1 MKIINWNISWQ
12 NPIDKKIAY
21 LKSLISE
28 DSFIIILQEVKLH
41 SFDALKQAFEGIAT
55 IEYSLD
61 YRIPGKYDTDSRK
74 LGIAILFSKDIRI
87 NNAKVL
93 DRALMPDRTLP
104 SILNTRILLYGFSV
118 YTPLPVVST

>member
-21 LKSLISE
+21 LKSLLSE

-41 SFDALKQAFEGIAT
+41 SFNVLKQAFNSIAN

-61 YRIPGKYDTDSRK
+61 FRIPGKYDTDSRK
-74 LGIAILFSKDIRI
+74 LGIAILFSKDIREQQF
-87 NNAKVL
+87 L
-93 DRALMPDRTLP
+93 T
-104 SILNTRILLYGFSV
+104 
-118 YTPLPVVST
+118 